1 MFKLRNRLS
10 HDVHE
15 YTQNDTVAI
24 RTSAHQS
31 KMQQHPMLK
40 VKAQHTQ
47 YRNEVHILK
56 ATFKP

>member
-1 MFKLRNRLS
+1 M
-10 HDVHE
+10 HE

-40 VKAQHTQ
+40 IKAQHTQ